1 MQFGPHLMLALI
13 EGAVASA
20 VLMLM
25 ASGLSLVF
33 GVMRVVNVAHG
44 EFYMLGAVAAWV
56 VAQTIGGPPAV
67 GFVAALIVAPLAVG
81 ALAAC
86 IDLTILRRLNHD
98 PERTIVATI
107 GLLYILQQ
115 STLMAFG
122 PVARPVEAPFNT
134 RYALPWVGENWELVW
149 PWGLS
154 VTSYKI
160 FVVVA
165 AIAVVIALKF
175 ALARS
180 KAGLAMRATQ
190 LDPETAQAFGIPV
203 ARVYAGVFGV
213 GCGLAALAAVLIV
226 PIRQAHY
233 LMGADALLISF
244 TVVIIG
250 GLGSLN
256 GTILAAILI
265 GMSDGIL
272 SVFFSPILA
281 KIAATLFVALVLVF
295 RPEGLFGVR
304 KR

>member
-1 MQFGPHLMLALI
+1 ML
-13 EGAVASA
+13 
-20 VLMLM
+20 
-25 ASGLSLVF
+25 
-33 GVMRVVNVAHG
+33 
-44 EFYMLGAVAAWV
+44 
-56 VAQTIGGPPAV
+56 
-67 GFVAALIVAPLAVG
+67 APLAVG
-81 ALAAC
+81 LFAAFV
-86 IDLTILRRLNHD
+86 DVTLLRRLKYD

-115 STLMAFG
+115 STLMLYGAV
-122 PVARPVEAPFNT
+122 PRPVEAPFNT
-134 RYALPWVGENWELVW
+134 RYALPWFGDNWELVW

-165 AIAVVIALKF
+165 AIAVVVALKL
-175 ALARS
+175 ALSRS
-180 KAGLAMRATQ
+180 KAGLLMRATQ

-272 SVFFSPILA
+272 TVFFSPILA
-281 KIAATLFVALVLVF
+281 KIMATLFVALVLVF
-295 RPEGLFGVR
+295 RPAGLFGIAR
-304 KR
+304 R